1 MLITHIQLNRKAQN
15 RENLFGIMTV
25 HTKNYGR
32 FMFNTIENY
41 ETKIEEGQYI
51 LSWSWS
57 PRFGKHKLE
66 ITGVP
71 KRKGIRIHS
80 ANYGRQLRGCIGLG
94 TFGISEDIPTMVI
107 NSKLAVSSLE
117 RMMMA
122 KGNEKVIIKIID
134 NEEKADRIA
143 SREISTAIGKI
154 ISDRVR
160 RGHEVGFK

>member
-15 RENLFGIMTV
+15 KENLFGIMTV

-32 FMFNTIENY
+32 FMFNTVENY
-41 ETKIEEGQYI
+41 ETKIKEGQYI

-66 ITGVP
+66 ISGVP
-71 KRKGIRIHS
+71 GRKGLRIHS
-80 ANYGRQLRGCIGLG
+80 SNFGRQLRGCVGLG
-94 TFGISEDIPTMVI
+94 TFGISEDIPQMVI

-117 RMMMA
+117 RMMMDKA
-122 KGNEKVIIKIID
+122 NERVIIKIID
-134 NEEKADRIA
+134 NEEETDRIA
-143 SREISTAIGKI
+143 SRKISSAISQI

-160 RGHEVGFK
+160 RGHEVGLK

>member
-25 HTKNYGR
+25 HTKNSGR

-94 TFGISEDIPTMVI
+94 TFGISEEIPQMVI
-107 NSKLAVSSLE
+107 NSKLAVGSLE
-117 RMMMA
+117 RMMMDKA
-122 KGNEKVIIKIID
+122 NNKVIIKIIE

-143 SREISTAIGKI
+143 SREISTAISKI

-160 RGHEVGFK
+160 RGHEVGLK

>member
-94 TFGISEDIPTMVI
+94 TFGISEEIPQMVI
-107 NSKLAVSSLE
+107 NSKLAVGSLE
-117 RMMMA
+117 RMMMDKA
-122 KGNEKVIIKIID
+122 NNKVIIKIIE

-143 SREISTAIGKI
+143 SREISTAISKI

-160 RGHEVGFK
+160 RGHEVGLK

>member
-41 ETKIEEGQYI
+41 EEKIKEGQY
-51 LSWSWS
+51 LVSWSWS

-66 ITGVP
+66 ITGVH

-94 TFGISEDIPTMVI
+94 TFGISQEIPTMVI
-107 NSKLAVSSLE
+107 NSKLAVASLE

-134 NEEKADRIA
+134 NEETADRIA

-160 RGHEVGFK
+160 RGHEVGLK

>member
-15 RENLFGIMTV
+15 KENLFGIMTV

-41 ETKIEEGQYI
+41 EEKIKEGQYI

-71 KRKGIRIHS
+71 GRKGLRIHS
-80 ANYGRQLRGCIGLG
+80 GNYGRQFRGCIGLG
-94 TFGISEDIPTMVI
+94 TFGISEEIPTMVI

-117 RMMMA
+117 RMMMDKA
-122 KGNEKVIIKIID
+122 NEKVIIKIID
-134 NEEKADRIA
+134 NEEAPDRIT
-143 SREISTAIGKI
+143 SRKISSAISQI

-160 RGHEVGFK
+160 RGHEVGLK

>member
-15 RENLFGIMTV
+15 KENLFGIMTV

-41 ETKIEEGQYI
+41 EAKIEAGEYI

-57 PRFGKHKLE
+57 PRFSKHKLE
-66 ITGVP
+66 ISGVP
-71 KRKGIRIHS
+71 GRSGIRIHS
-80 ANYGRQLRGCIGLG
+80 GNYGRQFRGCIGLG
-94 TFGISEDIPTMVI
+94 TFGISEDIPTMVM

-117 RMMMA
+117 KMMMD
-122 KGNEKVIIKIID
+122 KLNERVIIKIID
-134 NEEKADRIA
+134 NEEKIDRVV
-143 SREISTAIGKI
+143 SREISTAISKV

-160 RGHEVGFK
+160 RGHEVGLK

>member
-15 RENLFGIMTV
+15 KENLFGIMTV

-32 FMFNTIENY
+32 FMFNTVENY
-41 ETKIEEGQYI
+41 EAKIEAGEYI

-66 ITGVP
+66 ISGVP
-71 KRKGIRIHS
+71 GRSGIRVHS
-80 ANYGRQLRGCIGLG
+80 SNFGRQLRGCIGLG
-94 TFGISEDIPTMVI
+94 TFGISEDIPQMVI

-117 RMMMA
+117 KMMMD
-122 KGNEKVIIKIID
+122 KLNERVIIKIID
-134 NEEKADRIA
+134 NEEKTDRIV
-143 SREISTAIGKI
+143 SREISSAISKV

-160 RGHEVGFK
+160 RGHEVGLK